1 MLSWETTPGYSIHL
15 LNYTN
20 PNTHHGWLQA
30 AYPLGPQTI
39 RMKLP
44 QGVNVRSVEL
54 LRAGQRV
61 PFAQNNQMLQLT
73 IPRIEDYEVAAIT
86 VT

>member
-1 MLSWETTPGYSIHL
+1 
-15 LNYTN
+15 
-20 PNTHHGWLQA
+20 
-30 AYPLGPQTI
+30 
-39 RMKLP
+39 MKLP
-44 QGVNVRSVEL
+44 QGVNVRSIEL
-54 LRAGQRV
+54 LRAGQSV